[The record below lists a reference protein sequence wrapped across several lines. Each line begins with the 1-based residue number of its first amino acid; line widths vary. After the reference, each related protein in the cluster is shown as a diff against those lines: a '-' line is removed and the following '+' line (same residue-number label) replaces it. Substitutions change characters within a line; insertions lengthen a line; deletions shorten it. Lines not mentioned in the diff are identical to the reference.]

1 MRPQEKADY
10 QVENLID
17 CIHFLNA
24 LTISFDIQGNYEK
37 YRDRILL
44 LNLICKQ
51 EIEKL

>member
-1 MRPQEKADY
+1 MTPKEKADY
-10 QVENLID
+10 EAEDLID

-24 LTISFDIQGNYEK
+24 LTITFDIQGNYEK

-44 LNLICKQ
+44 LNLIVKQ